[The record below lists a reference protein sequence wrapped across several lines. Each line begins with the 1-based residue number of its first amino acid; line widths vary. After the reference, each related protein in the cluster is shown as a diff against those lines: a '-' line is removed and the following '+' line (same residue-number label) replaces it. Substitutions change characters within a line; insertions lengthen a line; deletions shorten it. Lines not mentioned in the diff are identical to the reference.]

1 MKRLRRTIEKLKEDF
16 TGFQY
21 NLYHDQD
28 KTIFQIVKEHG
39 YFIQKFKYTTN
50 DGYINTVF
58 RIMAKEEGIINT
70 LESRKFNK
78 LFDNAGEG
86 FKINDKFMRKKTETK
101 LNEGEEVK
109 EAEVQIHFDKIRTT

>member
-1 MKRLRRTIEKLKEDF
+1 
-16 TGFQY
+16 
-21 NLYHDQD
+21 
-28 KTIFQIVKEHG
+28 
-39 YFIQKFKYTTN
+39 
-50 DGYINTVF
+50 
-58 RIMAKEEGIINT
+58 MAKEEGIVNT

-109 EAEVQIHFDKIRTT
+109 EAEVQIHFDKIRASIKSIDKAKKPVCIV